1 VQPEAFEIIEGIVE
15 RVDLELARSTLA
27 PSSASICS
35 SLTGAASVRERRTR
49 LSNKILRMS

>member
-1 VQPEAFEIIEGIVE
+1 VQPEAFEIIEGVVE
-15 RVDLELARSTLA
+15 RVDLE
-27 PSSASICS
+27 PNSASICS